1 MRMLFSEAFSRSDL
15 QASRFVQPL
24 FTFSTGKLA
33 KSVTAGAL
41 RKRQMQ
47 LLMHSHTTALQYVC
61 LVPTCNDVLLLG
73 GNWEVQEVTRLQKP
87 CQFTGK

>member
-24 FTFSTGKLA
+24 FTFSAGKLA

-41 RKRQMQ
+41 CKSEMQ
-47 LLMHSHTTALQYVC
+47 LLMYPHTTALQ
-61 LVPTCNDVLLLG
+61 
-73 GNWEVQEVTRLQKP
+73 
-87 CQFTGK
+87 